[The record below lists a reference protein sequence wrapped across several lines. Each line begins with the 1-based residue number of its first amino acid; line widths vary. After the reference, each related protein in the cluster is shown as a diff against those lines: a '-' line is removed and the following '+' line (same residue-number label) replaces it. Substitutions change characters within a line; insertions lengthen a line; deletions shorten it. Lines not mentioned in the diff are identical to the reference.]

1 MKFGSSLVIF
11 YISLFHVPIDIFAQ
25 LEWKKFSP
33 QGQPFVVSVPG
44 EMKNGEKK
52 ILTEVGDLHP
62 ITWMYQGTK
71 DDANFI
77 YSVSYVDY
85 PGDTFH
91 KDSIDLVD
99 EFFEA
104 SIESNIKSLGGTLVY
119 KSESP
124 YCQYQGVI
132 YRASYNDNGAVIKSR
147 MILVKDRFYALQV
160 YTLSEKSLNPEMDK
174 FLNSFRLVKD

>member
-1 MKFGSSLVIF
+1 MKFGLSLLMIYSSLCAIPMN
-11 YISLFHVPIDIFAQ
+11 ISAQ
-25 LEWKKFSP
+25 IEWKKFSP
-33 QGQPFVVSVPG
+33 RSQPFEVSVPG

-52 ILTEVGDLHP
+52 VLTEVGDLHP
-62 ITWMYQGTK
+62 ITWIYKGGK
-71 DDANFI
+71 EDANFI

-85 PGDTFH
+85 PEGTFH
-91 KDSIDLVD
+91 KDSTDLVD
-99 EFFEA
+99 EFFQV

-124 YCQYQGVI
+124 YGQYQGII
-132 YRASYNDNGAVIKSR
+132 YRASYNENGAVIKSR

-174 FLNSFRLVKD
+174 FLNSFRLVKH